1 MTVRSASS
9 VSGPI
14 FDNSGQLD
22 VDNSS
27 QMLENSGQILENT
40 CQKYELD
47 NQKQF
52 DQTTNQ
58 NLLEEPASVSTILN
72 NKTEP
77 VDIDPD
83 NEDEKFEENEIPTTT
98 EESSKLKSFNVRKKM
113 SYYFNRS
120 I

>member
-1 MTVRSASS
+1 
-9 VSGPI
+9 
-14 FDNSGQLD
+14 
-22 VDNSS
+22 
-27 QMLENSGQILENT
+27 MLENSGQILENS